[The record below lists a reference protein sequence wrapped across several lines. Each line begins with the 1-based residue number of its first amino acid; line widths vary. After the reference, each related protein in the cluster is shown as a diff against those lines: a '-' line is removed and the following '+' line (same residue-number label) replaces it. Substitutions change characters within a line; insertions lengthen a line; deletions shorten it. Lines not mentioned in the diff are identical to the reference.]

1 MASINS
7 VALIFLILFVAGL
20 NLRMIS
26 RDDIMNMTNIRVYP
40 GRRFEHPLIVDGMTI
55 TKDDTESWLNILM
68 RLRKRFI
75 RIMKR
80 NCM

>member
-40 GRRFEHPLIVDGMTI
+40 GRRFEQPLIVDGMTI

-68 RLRKRFI
+68 RLRNRFI

>member
-40 GRRFEHPLIVDGMTI
+40 GRIFEQPLIVDGMTI

-68 RLRKRFI
+68 RLRNRFI